1 MKVAVV
7 IDTWFPAIGGGQV
20 NALEISKRI
29 SSKKYKIDIITR
41 NQGKFNEKQFK
52 NLKIY
57 RIGKIS
63 KPLDNISRL
72 YFLYKTFFLIKKE
85 NYDLVHLHAFLPG
98 LLSPLIRSFL
108 RKPVIFTVH
117 GTRMFEEN
125 PVPSFG
131 FWLEKFIL
139 TKIKYNAQIS
149 VTKAFM
155 KYRNVNKDI
164 FYVPNGIDLEKFKK
178 ENVKKT
184 KYPKI
189 LWVGRFDPVK
199 RVDLLILA
207 MKTINEKIP
216 NARLSLIGYGQEED
230 KLKDLVKKLKIKNI
244 QFVGKKHGKD
254 LVKEYK
260 SSHVFV
266 LPSNSEGQPLVLLEA
281 QAAGLSIVATKVGG
295 VEEIIDDK
303 KSGILVEPN
312 DCKKLTDAIIKA
324 LKNYKLYSLKGHE
337 SIYKSNDWAFI
348 ASKTLSVYGII
359 LNNSKV

>member
-1 MKVAVV
+1 MKVAIV
-7 IDTWFPAIGGGQV
+7 IDTWFPAIGGGQI

-29 SSKKYKIDIITR
+29 SNKKNRIDIITR

-52 NLKIY
+52 NIKIY

-72 YFLYKTFFLIKKE
+72 YFLYKTYFLIKKE
-85 NYDLVHLHAFLPG
+85 NYDLIHLHAFLPG
-98 LLSPLIRSFL
+98 LLSPLVRKVL

-117 GTRMFEEN
+117 GTRMFEKN

-139 TKIKYNAQIS
+139 TKIKYDAQIS

-155 KYRNVNKDI
+155 RFKNVNKNI
-164 FYVPNGIDLEKFKK
+164 INVPNGIDSQEFKK
-178 ENVKKT
+178 VKIKKA

-199 RVDLLILA
+199 NVDLLILA

-216 NARLSLIGYGQEED
+216 NAKLTLVGYGQEESKLRD
-230 KLKDLVKKLKIKNI
+230 IVEKLKVKNI
-244 QFVGKKHGKD
+244 RFVGKKEGRD
-254 LVKEYK
+254 LVREYK
-260 SSHVFV
+260 SSHLFV

-281 QAAGLSIVATKVGG
+281 QAAGLSIVAAKVGG
-295 VEEIIDDK
+295 VEEIIKDK
-303 KSGILVEPN
+303 ESGILIEPN
-312 DCKKLTDAIIKA
+312 DSEQLTYAIVKA
-324 LKNYKLYSLKGHE
+324 LKNYKLYARKGYKG
-337 SIYKSNDWAFI
+337 IYKRNDWSSV
-348 ASKTLSVYGII
+348 ASKTLLVYKLII
-359 LNNSKV
+359 NNNKV